1 MQKDY
6 PYIFISFGVATI
18 FILFTWLDFYE
29 GVENKLLDLRFLNR
43 GKIETRKD
51 IATLDMDAKSLQLI
65 GRWPWSREKHI
76 PSILAAKE
84 HGMDA
89 LAFDI
94 FFIERQERKLEY
106 ENISTINDSVLSLKE
121 IKNLF
126 PDPDIDLA
134 KAAED
139 AGNIYFGYTFFPQ
152 PSKKMNT
159 KKRTREKEIRLQILE
174 EKKFFRKII
183 PSEYESIND
192 FYDIDPP
199 VDELIKSSKGT
210 YFFQTVAEADGISRR
225 YPLIGKYEDKLFPN
239 AGLALALDHY
249 GVSFN
254 DVKIIPGK
262 YLSIPL
268 PLQDEHGRSSI
279 EIPIDKRGLM
289 QVNWAGQWED
299 SDGNFDFTHYPYWA
313 LKKFRENEY
322 DNYVL
327 SNVKE
332 LSFSDSTLQGMKNLK
347 SLMKASFQ
355 SKFASKK
362 DVIKTIKKLGMASQ
376 MESYMLKTNN
386 LNTGEQFFASMKR
399 KASPPMIRMYNEI
412 KNANVMH
419 KELQSRPESTI
430 DDLLISKKL
439 VYNAPIKDY
448 SIKGFGTLKEDVKSI
463 LKTTKDNDYKK
474 ILKKSIIE
482 LTQIERNFFIIKN
495 LIKNNIVEQQRPLY
509 FFPSK
514 DRIVVGN
521 IKKKTARTIVPF
533 EFYNKKLLY
542 GLTAPGTSDLGAQPF
557 NGSYPMVGLHAN
569 ALNTILDNIFITR
582 TSKTI
587 VSLILLGLAALLA
600 FGIQKLSPAIGGIS
614 IGILISIYTFIAF
627 WVFTN
632 YYFWLDLFAPI
643 ATVGLGYLGIT
654 VYNYIQEE
662 KNKQFLKSSFGT
674 YISPELI
681 DEMYESGQEPELGGE
696 EGYHTAFFT
705 DIQSFSA
712 FSEKLS
718 ASDLVSLLNDYLT
731 EMTDILMENNGTL
744 DKYIGD
750 AIVAFYGAP
759 LDLKNHEL
767 MACRT
772 AIKMQERLTVLRE
785 QWQKE
790 GDRWPEIVHHMQNRI
805 GINTGKMV
813 TGNMGSESRMNY
825 TMMGDTVNLAA
836 RLESSAK
843 QYGVYIQI
851 ADSTYEAVKDQI
863 VVRALDFVRVMGK
876 TEPVKVFELIS
887 EKGQESEAYKK
898 ILPVFHEGLEY
909 YFKQDWS
916 KAIEAFKTADELEEM
931 FPGRKTNPSRVY
943 IPRCENFKE
952 NPPGDDWDG
961 VWTQTSK

>member
-6 PYIFISFGVATI
+6 PYIFISFGVTSV
-18 FILFTWLDFYE
+18 FIILTWFELYD
-29 GVENKLLDLRFLNR
+29 GIENKLLDMRFLNR
-43 GKIETRKD
+43 GRIETRKD
-51 IATLDMDAKSLQLI
+51 IATLDMDAKSLQEI

-84 HGMDA
+84 HGIDA

-94 FFIERQERKLEY
+94 FFIERQERKLDY
-106 ENISTINDSVLSLKE
+106 DDVSIINDSVLTIKE
-121 IKNLF
+121 IENLF
-126 PDPDIDLA
+126 PNPDIDLA
-134 KAAED
+134 NAAKA

-152 PSKKMNT
+152 PSKKMAVKERT
-159 KKRTREKEIRLQILE
+159 KEKNVRLQLLE
-174 EKKFFRKII
+174 DKKFFRKID
-183 PSEYESIND
+183 PAKYETIND

-199 VDELIKSSKGT
+199 VNELIKSSKGT
-210 YFFQTVAEADGISRR
+210 YFFQTIAEPDGVSRR
-225 YPLIGKYEDKLFPN
+225 YPLVGKYEDKLFPN
-239 AGLALALDHY
+239 AALALALDHY
-249 GVSFN
+249 GVDFN
-254 DVKIIPGK
+254 DIEIMPGN

-268 PLQDEHGRSSI
+268 PYQDEYGRTEI
-279 EIPIDKRGLM
+279 RIPIDKKGLM

-299 SDGNFDFTHYPYWA
+299 DDGNFDFNHYPYWV
-313 LKKFRENEY
+313 LKKFRESEY
-322 DNYVL
+322 DNYVMANIKKL
-327 SNVKE
+327 SH
-332 LSFSDSTLQGMKNLK
+332 SDSNLQGTKNLK
-347 SLMKASFQ
+347 ALMRASLKE
-355 SKFASKK
+355 KFASKK
-362 DVIKTIKKLGMASQ
+362 DVIKSIRKLGLALQ
-376 MESYMLKTNN
+376 MESYIIKTNN
-386 LNTGEQFFASMKR
+386 QNTGEQFFASIKR
-399 KASPPMIRMYNEI
+399 KAKAPQLKMYNEI
-412 KNANVMH
+412 KNANIIA
-419 KELQSRPESTI
+419 KELIINPNI
-430 DDLLISKKL
+430 ALNDLLVSKKL
-439 VYNAPIKDY
+439 AYNVPIKNYNID
-448 SIKGFGTLKEDVKSI
+448 SFNKLKEDVRS
-463 LKTTKDNDYKK
+463 LSKTTKDENYKK
-474 ILKKSIIE
+474 ILKKSLVEIS
-482 LTQIERNFFIIKN
+482 QIERNFLIVQN
-495 LIKNNIVEQQRPLY
+495 LNMHDLISQQRPLY
-509 FFPSK
+509 FPSSK

-521 IKKKTARTIVPF
+521 IKKNTARRIVPF
-533 EFYNKKLLY
+533 EFYKKKLLY
-542 GLTAPGTSDLGAQPF
+542 GLTAPGTSDLGSQPF

-569 ALNTILDNIFITR
+569 ALNTILSDIFITR

-587 VSLILLGLAALLA
+587 VSLILLTLAVLLA
-600 FGIQKLSPAIGGIS
+600 FGIQRLSPAVGGVAVATL
-614 IGILISIYTFIAF
+614 ILVYIFAAF
-627 WVFTN
+627 WAFTN

-643 ATVGLGYLGIT
+643 ATIGLGYLGIT

-712 FSEKLS
+712 FSEKLT

-772 AIKMQERLTVLRE
+772 AIKMQERLSVLRG

-790 GDRWPEIVHHMQNRI
+790 GDRWPEIVHNMQNRI

-887 EKGQESEAYKK
+887 EKDQEPEIYKK

-909 YFKQDWS
+909 YFKQDWD
-916 KAIEAFKTADELEEM
+916 KAIEAFQTADELEEM
-931 FPGRKTNPSRVY
+931 FPGRKTNPSRIY
-943 IPRCENFKE
+943 IPRCQNFKS